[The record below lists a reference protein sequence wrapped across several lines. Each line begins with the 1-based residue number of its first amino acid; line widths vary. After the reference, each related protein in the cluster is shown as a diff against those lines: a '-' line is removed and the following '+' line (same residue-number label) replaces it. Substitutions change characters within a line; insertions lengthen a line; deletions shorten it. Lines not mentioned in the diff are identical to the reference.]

1 LRDTLQKLD
10 EKAEIY
16 LFGSRVD
23 DLAKG
28 GDIDLLIHS
37 RHLNRQDLR
46 RLKLA
51 FYDAFGEQ
59 KIDIVLDDGQK
70 NDPFLRLIRTQ
81 AVPL

>member
-28 GDIDLLIHS
+28 GDIDLLIRS
-37 RHLNRQDLR
+37 RHLNRRDLR

-70 NDPFLRLIRTQ
+70 NDPFLRLVRTQ
-81 AVPL
+81 AVLL